1 MTDLMDRPVIPV
13 ASKQDAKQTYEAVA
27 AHLDSDAEP
36 VVINVI
42 EKAGGGID
50 KASVAQRELVAEDA
64 FDAFRA
70 LAADDGISVET
81 EIRYGTDIADA
92 IEEAAVDHDAT
103 SIAFVARGGGRI
115 VEFLSGSVRTNLTI
129 DNAVPVVVL
138 PREAS
143 E

>member
-13 ASKQDAKQTYEAVA
+13 AGEQDAKRTYEAA
-27 AHLDSDAEP
+27 APYLDADSEP
-36 VVINVI
+36 VVVYVV

-50 KASVAQRELVAEDA
+50 KASVEQRELVAEDA
-64 FDAFRA
+64 FEAFRA
-70 LAADDGISVET
+70 LASADDVSIET

-92 IEEAAVDHDAT
+92 IEEAAADHDAT
-103 SIAFVARGGGRI
+103 AITFVARGGGRI
-115 VEFLSGSVRTNLTI
+115 VEFLSGSVRTKLTV
-129 DNAVPVVVL
+129 DNAFPAVML